1 MAEIPQKATMR
12 LSVAARIRNNFLT
25 GLIICAPIAITLW
38 LTWSVV
44 HWADSWVQPYI
55 PTRYDPESYLDFAVP
70 GTGLLIAMV
79 FITIIGFLGKNLIGQ
94 SIVNF
99 GESLVRRV
107 PLVRTIYKSLKQI
120 FETVL
125 KEKSNSFKQVGLIEY
140 PSPGLWSLVFVA
152 TDAKGEIAS
161 KFDAMGKDMVCVF
174 LPPTP
179 VPTAGF
185 LIFVPRE
192 KIVILDMSPEDGARL
207 LISGGLV
214 TPEYPVVVPSQ
225 DVSAPAGRKRLSGA
239 QKADRLIA
247 PE

>member
-1 MAEIPQKATMR
+1 M
-12 LSVAARIRNNFLT
+12 RNNFLA

-44 HWADSWVQPYI
+44 RWADSWVKPYI
-55 PTRYDPESYLDFAVP
+55 PARYDPDSYLNFAVP
-70 GTGLLIAMV
+70 GSGLVIAMI

-94 SIVNF
+94 TIVQF
-99 GESLVRRV
+99 GESVVRRV
-107 PLVRTIYKSLKQI
+107 PLVRSIYRSVKQI

-125 KEKSNSFKQVGLIEY
+125 EERSNSFKKVGLIEY
-140 PSPGLWSLVFVA
+140 PSPGLWALVFIA

-161 KFDAMGKDMVCVF
+161 KFNAMGQDMVSVF

-179 VPTAGF
+179 IPTAGF

-192 KIVILDMSPEDGARL
+192 KIVLLDMSAEDGAKL
-207 LISGGLV
+207 LVSGGLV
-214 TPEYPVVVPSQ
+214 APDFPAKPSKEPAVPGK
-225 DVSAPAGRKRLSGA
+225 PRLLA
-239 QKADRLIA
+239 RAKKADRFVA

>member
-1 MAEIPQKATMR
+1 MTHKLPRLPIATRM
-12 LSVAARIRNNFLT
+12 RNNFLA

-44 HWADSWVQPYI
+44 RWADSWVKPYI
-55 PTRYDPESYLDFAVP
+55 PARYDPASYLNFAVP
-70 GTGLLIAMV
+70 GSGLVIAMI

-94 SIVNF
+94 TIVQF
-99 GESLVRRV
+99 GESVVRRV
-107 PLVRTIYKSLKQI
+107 PLVRSIYKSVKQI

-125 KEKSNSFKQVGLIEY
+125 EERSNSFKKVGLIEY
-140 PSPGLWSLVFVA
+140 PSPGLWALVFIA

-161 KFDAMGKDMVCVF
+161 KFNAMGQDMVSVF

-179 VPTAGF
+179 IPTAGF

-192 KIVILDMSPEDGARL
+192 KIVVLDMSAEDGAKL
-207 LISGGLV
+207 LVSGGLV
-214 TPEYPVVVPSQ
+214 APDFPAKPSKEPAVPGK
-225 DVSAPAGRKRLSGA
+225 PRLLA
-239 QKADRLIA
+239 RAKKADRFVA

>member
-1 MAEIPQKATMR
+1 M
-12 LSVAARIRNNFLT
+12 RNNFLA

-44 HWADSWVQPYI
+44 RWADSWVKPYI
-55 PTRYDPESYLDFAVP
+55 PARYDPDSYLNFAVP
-70 GTGLLIAMV
+70 GSGLVIAMI

-94 SIVNF
+94 TIVQF
-99 GESLVRRV
+99 GESVVRRV
-107 PLVRTIYKSLKQI
+107 PLVRSIYKSVKQI

-125 KEKSNSFKQVGLIEY
+125 EERSNSFKKVGLIEY
-140 PSPGLWSLVFVA
+140 PSPGLWALVFIA

-161 KFDAMGKDMVCVF
+161 KFNAMGQDMVSVF

-179 VPTAGF
+179 IPTAGF

-192 KIVILDMSPEDGARL
+192 KIVVLDMSAEDGAKL
-207 LISGGLV
+207 LVSGGLV
-214 TPEYPVVVPSQ
+214 APDFPAKPSKEPAVPGK
-225 DVSAPAGRKRLSGA
+225 PRLLA
-239 QKADRLIA
+239 RAKKADRFVA

>member
-1 MAEIPQKATMR
+1 MAHKLPRLPIATRM
-12 LSVAARIRNNFLT
+12 RNNFLA

-44 HWADSWVQPYI
+44 RWADSWVKPYI
-55 PTRYDPESYLDFAVP
+55 PARYDPDSYLNFAVP
-70 GTGLLIAMV
+70 GSGLVIAMI

-94 SIVNF
+94 TIVQF
-99 GESLVRRV
+99 GESVVRRV
-107 PLVRTIYKSLKQI
+107 PLVRSIYRSVKQI

-125 KEKSNSFKQVGLIEY
+125 EERSNSFKKVGLIEY
-140 PSPGLWSLVFVA
+140 PSPGLWALVFIA

-161 KFDAMGKDMVCVF
+161 KFNAMGQDMVSVF

-179 VPTAGF
+179 IPTAGF

-192 KIVILDMSPEDGARL
+192 KIVVLDMSAEDGAKL
-207 LISGGLV
+207 LVSGGLV
-214 TPEYPVVVPSQ
+214 APDFPAKPSKEPAVPGK
-225 DVSAPAGRKRLSGA
+225 PRLLA
-239 QKADRLIA
+239 RAKKADRFVA